1 MAVAQ
6 PGTTLRPE
14 SSRTVGFAPFVNV
27 GGSLTPVT
35 VIVKVWVALVSS
47 PLLAMPPLSWSSIV
61 IVALPTPAAA
71 GVNVSVP
78 VGPTAGW
85 TAKSALSVLFVTENA
100 TVWANSFAGPSLI
113 AVAQPGIECAP
124 EFSKTVWLPP
134 LVKEGGS
141 LTAVTVIVNV
151 AGALSSV
158 EPPPLSWAWSVIVA
172 TPLAFAAGV

>member
-1 MAVAQ
+1 M
-6 PGTTLRPE
+6 
-14 SSRTVGFAPFVNV
+14 
-27 GGSLTPVT
+27 T

-47 PLLAMPPLSWSSIV
+47 PPLATPPLSWSSIV

-71 GVNVSVP
+71 GVNVNVP

-100 TVWANSFAGPSLI
+100 TVWADSFAGPSLI

-124 EFSKTVWLPP
+124 EFSRTVWFDALR
-134 LVKEGGS
+134 EGGRVVDRGDRDGERRRRRCRPS
-141 LTAVTVIVNV
+141 M
-151 AGALSSV
+151 
-158 EPPPLSWAWSVIVA
+158 PPPLSWAWRVIVA

>member
-1 MAVAQ
+1 M
-6 PGTTLRPE
+6 
-14 SSRTVGFAPFVNV
+14 NV

-47 PLLAMPPLSWSSIV
+47 PPLAMPPLSWSSIV

-100 TVWANSFAGPSLI
+100 TVWADSFAGPSLI

-124 EFSKTVWLPP
+124 EFSRTVWFAP
-134 LVKEGGS
+134 LVKDGGS

-151 AGALSSV
+151 CRRAVVRRRAAAVVVGV
-158 EPPPLSWAWSVIVA
+158 ERDRGDAVGIRGG
-172 TPLAFAAGV
+172 GVGQRARRADRRA